1 MRAPSNR
8 RSDKEIIDAII
19 KEAGDRSVAPQVKR
33 RIDDLRELPP
43 PFPGSQ
49 RDNANYL
56 KDLSKLIDKLKK
68 KLTTAPWP
76 LSVAVTDAGLFDRLF
91 DAKYTAIWINS
102 RTRLIAQR
110 PSGRTS
116 LLAILDGL
124 RTRCDRLRESG
135 LGIHGHHDYRK
146 LGAAIAAR
154 ELLEHIASMTGKKLS
169 LSCRRES
176 KFCEI
181 ATLFFEAMTGKHAA
195 DLRRACEH
203 VAAPVRTKR

>member
-8 RSDKEIIDAII
+8 RCDKEIIDAIM

-33 RIDDLRELPP
+33 RIDDLRGRPP
-43 PFPGSQ
+43 PFPGLR

-56 KDLSKLIDKLKK
+56 KDLTKLIDKLKK

-76 LSVAVTDAGLFDRLF
+76 LSVAVTDAEFFDRLF
-91 DAKYTAIWINS
+91 DAKYTAIWINP

-124 RTRCDRLRESG
+124 RARCDQLRELG
-135 LGIHGHHDYRK
+135 LGISGYHNYHK

-154 ELLEHIASMTGKKLS
+154 ELLEQIASMTGKKLS

-181 ATLFFEAMTGKHAA
+181 AALFFEAMTGKHAA
-195 DLRRACEH
+195 DLRRACER